1 MSKEKNG
8 KRENSH
14 NYAKDWCA
22 LKIAKN
28 FKNCETWEKLV
39 DETQMPQSQK
49 CTDTFIITYKVFLI
63 GLQGLYFISN
73 PDGRPCMGEPTLS
86 RS

>member
-8 KRENSH
+8 KWENSH

-28 FKNCETWEKLV
+28 FKNCETWEKLSW
-39 DETQMPQSQK
+39 TK
-49 CTDTFIITYKVFLI
+49 CPVIYA
-63 GLQGLYFISN
+63 SN
-73 PDGRPCMGEPTLS
+73 ELFN
-86 RS
+86 